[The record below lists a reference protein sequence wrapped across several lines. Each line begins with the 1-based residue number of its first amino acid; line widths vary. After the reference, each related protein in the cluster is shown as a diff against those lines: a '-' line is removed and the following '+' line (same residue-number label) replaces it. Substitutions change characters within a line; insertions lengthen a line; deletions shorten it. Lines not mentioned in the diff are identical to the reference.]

1 MGRAFSQFDLDTFNY
16 LRPPPLRTE
25 KWLEEKKSGGA
36 AVCTS
41 EHCHRPTFKIEIKHR
56 RKAH

>member
-25 KWLEEKKSGGA
+25 KWLEEKNQVVLLSVPVSTVTHPHLK
-36 AVCTS
+36 
-41 EHCHRPTFKIEIKHR
+41 
-56 RKAH
+56 

>member
-25 KWLEEKKSGGA
+25 MWLEEQIRSA
-36 AVCTS
+36 AVCIS
-41 EHCHRPTFKIEIKHR
+41 EHCHTPTFKIEIKHR
-56 RKAH
+56 RPTH